1 LGCGMFEHRSKVSK
15 KMSNKIHLEDNGGG
29 RSLTSWE
36 NIVRSQAVGSE
47 RYTL

>member
-1 LGCGMFEHRSKVSK
+1 MKVAK
-15 KMSNKIHLEDNGGG
+15 KTSNKIHLEDNGGR

-47 RYTL
+47 WYRL